1 MDMRQLLDDFKKHVD
16 SMDDYAIKQSIEG
29 AIEHSI
35 NSSFLE
41 CPEEKEVG
49 IMTKSITQLW
59 MQSNYQNK
67 GFAYASLAM
76 GKDTSIYIISD
87 LGGVAA

>member
-16 SMDDYAIKQSIEG
+16 SMDDHAIKQSIEG

-49 IMTKSITQLW
+49 IMTKSIT
-59 MQSNYQNK
+59 
-67 GFAYASLAM
+67 
-76 GKDTSIYIISD
+76 
-87 LGGVAA
+87 

>member
-29 AIEHSI
+29 AVEHSL

-41 CPEEKEVG
+41 CPEEKIG
-49 IMTKSITQLW
+49 IMTKTITQHW
-59 MQSNYQNK
+59 MR
-67 GFAYASLAM
+67 
-76 GKDTSIYIISD
+76 
-87 LGGVAA
+87 